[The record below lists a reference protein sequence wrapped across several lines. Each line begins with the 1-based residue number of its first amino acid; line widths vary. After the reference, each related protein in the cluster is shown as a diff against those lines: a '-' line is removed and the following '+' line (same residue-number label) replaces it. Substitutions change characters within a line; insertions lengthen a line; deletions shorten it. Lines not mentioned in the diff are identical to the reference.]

1 MVDSYDYLILS
12 LIAIYR
18 TVLSNEMKEII
29 PTCEIIELSKENYQ
43 EQERILMNILETV
56 LVKMS
61 NINKA
66 QRNFMVALL
75 MNLMR
80 LRGKANYRN
89 LSRYSDYHEKS
100 YSCWFKRDFDF
111 IEFNRLNVN

>member
-1 MVDSYDYLILS
+1 
-12 LIAIYR
+12 
-18 TVLSNEMKEII
+18 MK
-29 PTCEIIELSKENYQ
+29 
-43 EQERILMNILETV
+43 ILETV
-56 LVKMS
+56 LGKMS

-66 QRNFMVALL
+66 KRNFIVVVL

-100 YSCWFKRDFDF
+100 YSRWFKRDFDF
-111 IEFNRLNVN
+111 LELNRLSLEHR

>member
-1 MVDSYDYLILS
+1 
-12 LIAIYR
+12 
-18 TVLSNEMKEII
+18 
-29 PTCEIIELSKENYQ
+29 
-43 EQERILMNILETV
+43 MNILETV
-56 LVKMS
+56 LAKMS

-66 QRNFMVALL
+66 QRNFILALL

-100 YSCWFKRDFDF
+100 YSHWFKRYFDF
-111 IEFNRLNVN
+111 LKFNRLSLTDKTLILAVNYSFINRQPHLQA